1 MDSLEKRFPRYSRL
15 LNLYPAAYQEKYKEP
30 MLQTLADMLD
40 DPEQSKTNVWARTV
54 LDFPLSLIH
63 QQVIYGGIA
72 MKQTPDYVKRSSLI
86 GALLIAPFFILVIIN
101 GLTNDRLYDSFFW
114 STPALFTWL
123 IILPALAGL
132 INLAAL
138 ARWSSS
144 QTASFWRSLAD
155 FRHNWPTLATMIIA
169 LGIIVLAVGHDSV
182 HCIIG
187 NPITEAQK
195 WDATI
200 NCIEQR

>member
-1 MDSLEKRFPRYSRL
+1 MGGLEKRFPHYSRL
-15 LNLYPAAYQEKYKEP
+15 LKLYPAAYQKKYKEP

-63 QQVIYGGIA
+63 QQLIYEGIA
-72 MKQTPDYVKRSSLI
+72 MKQMPDYMKRSSLI
-86 GALLIAPFFILVIIN
+86 GALLMAPFFILIIIN
-101 GLTNDRLYDSFFW
+101 SLTNDRLYYSFFW

-123 IILPALAGL
+123 IVLPALATL
-132 INLAAL
+132 LNLAAF

-155 FRHNWPTLATMIIA
+155 FRHNWPTLATTVIALSIIA
-169 LGIIVLAVGHDSV
+169 LAYGHDSV

>member
-1 MDSLEKRFPRYSRL
+1 M
-15 LNLYPAAYQEKYKEP
+15 
-30 MLQTLADMLD
+30 
-40 DPEQSKTNVWARTV
+40 
-54 LDFPLSLIH
+54 
-63 QQVIYGGIA
+63 
-72 MKQTPDYVKRSSLI
+72 KRSGLV
-86 GALLIAPFFILVIIN
+86 GALLLAPFFILIIIN

-132 INLAAL
+132 INLAAF
-138 ARWSSS
+138 ARWSSN
-144 QTASFWRSLAD
+144 QATSFWRSLAD
-155 FRHNWPTLATMIIA
+155 FRRNWPAQATVVIA
-169 LGIIVLAVGHDSV
+169 LGTIALAVGHDSV

>member
-1 MDSLEKRFPRYSRL
+1 MGCLEKRFPRYSRL
-15 LNLYPAAYQEKYKEP
+15 LKLYPAAYQKKYREP

-40 DPEQSKTNVWARTV
+40 DPEQSRANVWARTV

-72 MKQTPDYVKRSSLI
+72 MRQMPPYMKRSGLV
-86 GALLIAPFFILVIIN
+86 GALLLAPFFILIIIN

-132 INLAAL
+132 INLAAF
-138 ARWSSS
+138 ARWSSN
-144 QTASFWRSLAD
+144 QATSFWRSLAD
-155 FRHNWPTLATMIIA
+155 FRRNWPAQATVVIA
-169 LGIIVLAVGHDSV
+169 LGTIALAVGHDSV